1 MEKVCAELCD
11 QVMYLLQ
18 GRWNPSWPLEQK
30 QALQTCLERDFPP
43 CDFVCDASGSLIH
56 MDGSYSLKKH
66 KQAWDRSLKW
76 MCYWKNNDLIWIS
89 KKRKPFKRLIN
100 TAKRL
105 KTFRNDNTL
114 SFSTRLDQEQPWKGG
129 LPPICLG
136 MIGTMSGKRAVVVD
150 KIEQRKQKQTLI
162 GIGDT
167 DCLFKDFH
175 SRNQV
180 RNFGLQIVDTVSYS
194 WVVETGDQT
203 YKIPLQSS
211 RFKRSRN
218 VIKDIK
224 ANKKRM
230 VKYICD
236 TITIQKTY
244 QPAQML
250 TSPKQ
255 ADCICKK
262 KPLSCPVF
270 VCEHVR
276 KKTKY

>member
-1 MEKVCAELCD
+1 MEKVCAEVCE

-18 GRWNPSWPLEQK
+18 GRWNPSWPDERK
-30 QALQTCLERDFPP
+30 KALQTCLERDFPP

-56 MDGSYSLKKH
+56 VDGPYSLEKH

-76 MCYWKNNDLIWIS
+76 MCYWEDKDLKWIS

-105 KTFRNDNTL
+105 KVFRNNNTFIL
-114 SFSTRLDQEQPWKGG
+114 PTITQMEQPWKGG

-136 MIGTMSGKRAVVVD
+136 MIGTISGKKAVVVD
-150 KIEQRKQKQTLI
+150 KIQQTKQKETLT

-167 DCLFKDFH
+167 DCLFKDFN
-175 SRNQV
+175 SRNKV
-180 RNFGLQIVDTVSYS
+180 YTFGLETVDVVSQL
-194 WVVETGDQT
+194 WVVETKDQT
-203 YKIPLQSS
+203 YEIPLQSS
-211 RFKRSRN
+211 RFKRSCN

-224 ANKKRM
+224 ANKHRM

-236 TITIQKTY
+236 TITIKKACE
-244 QPAQML
+244 PAQTL
-250 TSPKQ
+250 KSPKQ
-255 ADCICKK
+255 AACISKK

-270 VCEHVR
+270 SCEHVR